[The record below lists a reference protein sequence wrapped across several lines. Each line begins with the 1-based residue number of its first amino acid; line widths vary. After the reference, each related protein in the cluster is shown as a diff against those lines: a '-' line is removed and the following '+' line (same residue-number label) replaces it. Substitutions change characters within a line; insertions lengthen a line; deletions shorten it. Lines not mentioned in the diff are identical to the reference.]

1 MDLPTKVY
9 WATEVRNWTLAA
21 VAILAVVSFA
31 AALVQTRWQ
40 RELSEQKEIEARERE
55 RASQEKTGALEVQA
69 AQLRQENNK
78 LTERLAWRAL
88 PTQQNVGTQPSE
100 HPKNSMLVITLRE
113 MEASEFGEQI
123 VAALTA
129 NGTNVLR
136 FPIGSFS
143 PPQYGVAYFEL
154 GWTPEAAE
162 ILQRAGI
169 TATRSSLPIPPIP
182 VRVSGRYAGI
192 PTILVGLRPPP

>member
-1 MDLPTKVY
+1 MDLPAKVL
-9 WATEVRNWTLAA
+9 WATEVRNWTLGA
-21 VAILAVVSFA
+21 VAFLAVVSFIL
-31 AALVQTRWQ
+31 ALVQTRWQ
-40 RELSEQKEIEARERE
+40 RELEIEAKERE
-55 RASQEKTGALEVQA
+55 RVSQEKTGALEVQA

-100 HPKNSMLVITLRE
+100 YPRNSMLVITLQE
-113 MEASEFGEQI
+113 MEASNFGEQI

-129 NGTNVLR
+129 SGINVLR
-136 FPIGSFS
+136 LQIGSFS

-169 TATRSSLPIPPIP
+169 TATRSSLPLPPIP
-182 VRVSGRYAGI
+182 VSVSGRYAGI